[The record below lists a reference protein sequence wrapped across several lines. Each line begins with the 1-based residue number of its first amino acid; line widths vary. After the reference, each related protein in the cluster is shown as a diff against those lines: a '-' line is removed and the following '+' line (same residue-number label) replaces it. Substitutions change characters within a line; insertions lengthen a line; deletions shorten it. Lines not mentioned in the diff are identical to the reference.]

1 MDEQDRCWEV
11 VDVRYKDSEI
21 VADRLTRQEALEL
34 AKKYNN
40 IQSWYGPSKIFM
52 SRKMR
57 EVKVE

>member
-1 MDEQDRCWEV
+1 
-11 VDVRYKDSEI
+11 
-21 VADRLTRQEALEL
+21 LEL

-40 IQSWYGPSKIFM
+40 IQSWYGPRTIFM